1 MKNLIKFC
9 FLLACLFC
17 FLQNTL
23 AQSQLKTNKPV
34 FVKIEDGFTSENG
47 TLSGMGIV
55 NSPVKDKQG
64 NVLIEENTPVKLNV
78 VKIKARSW
86 GRPGKLIVT
95 AISTSSVDGQTIQ
108 LTGTVTL
115 EGEPRKTEAWLVA
128 FGGGCLVLPGIGFLG
143 GFFIKG
149 DEAKISADFIFSNFV
164 VDGSYQIE
172 VQK

>member
-1 MKNLIKFC
+1 MFC
-9 FLLACLFC
+9 L
-17 FLQNTL
+17 LQNTF
-23 AQSQLKTNKPV
+23 AQSKLKANKSV

-55 NSPVKDKQG
+55 SSPIKDKQG
-64 NVLIEENTPVKLNV
+64 NVLIEERTPVKLNV
-78 VKIKARSW
+78 VKMKARSW

-95 AISTSSVDGQTIQ
+95 AISTSAVDGQTIQ

-128 FGGGCLVLPGIGFLG
+128 IGGGCLVVPVLGFLG
-143 GFFIKG
+143 GLFVKG